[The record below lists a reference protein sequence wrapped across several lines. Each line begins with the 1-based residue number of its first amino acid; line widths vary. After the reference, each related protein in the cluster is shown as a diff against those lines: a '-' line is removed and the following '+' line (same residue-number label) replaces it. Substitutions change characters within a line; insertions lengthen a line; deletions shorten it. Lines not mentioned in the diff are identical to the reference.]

1 MSIAAS
7 DFIHLHV
14 HSDYSLLDGA
24 CKIDRLMKRTTELGQ
39 TAVALTDHGNM
50 FGTIEFFNA
59 AKAAN
64 LKPLVGCE
72 LYIAPA
78 SRLEKAG
85 KSEDGKNY
93 FHLGVLAKDLI
104 GYQNLLKLVS
114 DAHLQGFYY
123 KPRTDLP
130 TLAKHAA
137 GLIGFTGCLASEVC
151 QHLMHG
157 RESEADAACARYV
170 DIFGRENYFVE
181 IQDHGIPEQRQIIP
195 GLLALAEKYQ
205 LKVICSNDVHYVKET
220 DSTSHDTLLCIQTG
234 SKVAE
239 QNRMRFDSSAFY
251 LKSADEML
259 KLFGELPESLTNTRL
274 VAEMCDLKI
283 PFPKGSERYPRYPL
297 PPEIL
302 SAHSEPKAAASAY
315 LLDLCIRGL
324 TTRYGH
330 DYASVATHPIVAERL
345 AKLSNLP
352 PGEKP
357 SPPDYSALAPDELLV
372 LRTGYELSIIT
383 ITGFDDYFLVVWD
396 FINWAREHQIPVGPG
411 RGSGAGCLVAYLLGI
426 TNIDPI
432 RFGLL
437 FERFLNPERVSPPD
451 FDIDFCM
458 RRRVEVINYV
468 RQKYGNACVANI
480 ITYGTLGAKMVVR
493 DVSRVHDLPFAEAD
507 RLAKMIPDEL
517 NITLED
523 SLKKSAEL
531 KGEYDR
537 NPVAK
542 KIIDQG
548 LVLEGMVRNTG
559 KHAAGII
566 ITDQPL
572 ENFVPLTR
580 QEEDVT
586 VQFDMN
592 AVGKLGLLKMDF
604 LGLKTLTVLA
614 DAVENVRRTA
624 TPDFDLEA
632 LSLDDPVTYKLLNS
646 GKTIGVFQLESGGMQ
661 GAARQVGIS
670 TIDDINAISA
680 LYRPGPMAFIP
691 DYARGKKDPASIIYP
706 HPLLEPVLTETF
718 GVIVYQ
724 EQVMECARVIG
735 GYTLGGAD
743 MLRRA
748 MGKKDAD
755 AMAKERVK
763 FVEGAKRLHSIP
775 DDKANEIFDLLNKFA
790 QYGFNKSHS
799 AAYAVIAYHTA
810 YLKANYPVQFMAAV
824 LTAEL
829 GNAEKVGHFI
839 AEAEAMGITVLGPD
853 INESRETFTPVFK
866 PSAPV
871 GSAFVGSASAGAASV
886 GPASSAPS
894 SVGSASVG
902 PGSAPVPGAASGVPP
917 EAPSSQTSSAFDV
930 RFTKRRLPHFE
941 RPWGKYM
948 VTFSTHERA
957 PLTTPERQITLD
969 TAVHLHREGRIH
981 LYAACVMPDH
991 VHLLL
996 EPAIKETSTDGAVVF
1011 HEIATLLHSLKS
1023 FSAHAINKSRGAT
1036 GHVWEK
1042 ESFDRLIRSEG
1053 DLQEKFTYIVENPCE
1068 AKLTDV
1074 SGAYPFLWT
1083 PHDDPSSQSLR
1094 RDAEDSLRDAGAPRT
1109 MTSDPASAALASVGP
1124 GSAPVPGAASG
1135 VPPEAPP
1142 SSAPSAWIR
1151 FGLAGIKGVGEQAG
1165 QKILAERE
1173 ANGPFR
1179 DFRDFL
1185 LRVDSRAL
1193 NKRVV
1198 ECLVAT
1204 GAFDFSGAGREE
1216 LYSQIDSHIEALADL
1231 VRKYPAL
1238 RKDAPALKPAD
1249 TAPKAETISFDFGI
1263 ELTSQPP
1270 PPPDKLAAEFDQIL
1284 KHSRPSAS
1292 VAPAPIR
1299 GKPAAAFD
1307 DLLSPASPEGLNVS
1321 SSPAPAAALSPKNK
1335 GPTTTLAFNASTL
1348 LQFEKE
1354 LLGFYVSGHP
1364 LDAYSGLIEA
1374 LDTFPVNELLEQDD
1388 RTEFRL
1394 CGIAGSL
1401 QKKLAKKDNRPW
1413 IAFTLQTRHATIGL
1427 NMFADAFAAYGTNL
1441 TDNGLICVLGTI
1453 IVGQEGPRINVKE
1466 AYPLPGYTSANVKR
1480 IQWLLHPAHPRT
1492 SDFLRLLRTTL
1503 DKTPGDTR
1511 IELGFLFEDR
1521 IAAIGEASSALGF
1534 RFSPDAYKSLRH
1546 HPAVA
1551 GLQVE
1556 TKRLEIKND
1565 RKWGPKRG

>member
-7 DFIHLHV
+7 DFVHLHV

-24 CKIDRLMKRTTELGQ
+24 CKIDRLMKRTAELGQ
-39 TAVALTDHGNM
+39 TAVALTDHGNL

-72 LYIAPA
+72 LYVAPG
-78 SRLEKAG
+78 SRLEKTG

-93 FHLGVLAKDLI
+93 FHLGVLAKDLK
-104 GYQNLLKLVS
+104 GYENLLKLVS
-114 DAHLQGFYY
+114 DSHLQGFYY

-130 TLAKHAA
+130 TLAKYAG
-137 GLIGFTGCLASEVC
+137 GLIGFTGCLAAEVP

-157 RESEADAACARYV
+157 REAEARAACARYV
-170 DIFGRENYFVE
+170 EIFGRENYFAE
-181 IQDHGIPEQRQIIP
+181 IQDHGIPEQRQIVP
-195 GLLALAEKYQ
+195 GLLALAEEFN
-205 LKVICSNDVHYVKET
+205 LKIICSNDVHYVREA
-220 DSTSHDTLLCIQTG
+220 DAPSHDTLLCIQTG

-239 QNRMRFDSSAFY
+239 TKRMRFDSSAFY

-259 KLFGELPESLTNTRL
+259 KLFGEVPESLTNTRL
-274 VAEMCDLKI
+274 VAEMCDVKI

-297 PPEIL
+297 PAEVL
-302 SAHSEPKAAASAY
+302 STHAEPKAAAAAY
-315 LLDLCIRGL
+315 LLQLCIKGL
-324 TTRYGH
+324 HTRYGH
-330 DYASVATHPIVAERL
+330 DYQAVAARAIVAERL
-345 AKLSNLP
+345 AKLQNLP
-352 PGEKP
+352 PGQKP
-357 SPPDYSALAPDELLV
+357 APPDYSGLAADELLV
-372 LRTGYELSIIT
+372 LRTGYELSIIHV
-383 ITGFDDYFLVVWD
+383 TGFDDYFLVVWD
-396 FINWAREHQIPVGPG
+396 FINWAREHAIPVGPG

-458 RRRVEVINYV
+458 RRRGEVIDYV

-493 DVSRVHDLPFAEAD
+493 DVARVHDLPFAEAD

-517 NITLED
+517 NISLED

-572 ENFVPLTR
+572 ENFVPLTS
-580 QEEDVT
+580 QEGDVT

-604 LGLKTLTVLA
+604 LGLKTLTVLS
-614 DAVENVRRTA
+614 DAVENVRLTA
-624 TPDFDLEA
+624 DPAFDLEK
-632 LSLDDPVTYKLLNS
+632 LELDDPKTYELLNA

-691 DYARGKKDPASIIYP
+691 DYARGKKDPAAITYP
-706 HPLLEPVLTETF
+706 HPLLEPVLKETF

-763 FVEGAKRLHSIP
+763 FVDGAKKLHGIAEAKS
-775 DDKANEIFDLLNKFA
+775 NEIFDLLNKFA

-829 GNAEKVGHFI
+829 GNAEKVAHFI

-853 INESRETFTPVFK
+853 INESRETFTPVFSR
-866 PSAPV
+866 PPAAAGNPNDEARMTNAPPNL
-871 GSAFVGSASAGAASV
+871 APDASPAPTASV
-886 GPASSAPS
+886 QTGGSSPS
-894 SVGSASVG
+894 G
-902 PGSAPVPGAASGVPP
+902 
-917 EAPSSQTSSAFDV
+917 Q
-930 RFTKRRLPHFE
+930 
-941 RPWGKYM
+941 
-948 VTFSTHERA
+948 
-957 PLTTPERQITLD
+957 
-969 TAVHLHREGRIH
+969 
-981 LYAACVMPDH
+981 
-991 VHLLL
+991 
-996 EPAIKETSTDGAVVF
+996 
-1011 HEIATLLHSLKS
+1011 
-1023 FSAHAINKSRGAT
+1023 
-1036 GHVWEK
+1036 
-1042 ESFDRLIRSEG
+1042 SFDLRI
-1053 DLQEKFTYIVENPCE
+1053 
-1068 AKLTDV
+1068 
-1074 SGAYPFLWT
+1074 
-1083 PHDDPSSQSLR
+1083 SSF
-1094 RDAEDSLRDAGAPRT
+1094 GF
-1109 MTSDPASAALASVGP
+1109 
-1124 GSAPVPGAASG
+1124 
-1135 VPPEAPP
+1135 PPPP
-1142 SSAPSAWIR
+1142 SGGGGHIR

-1173 ANGPFR
+1173 ARGPFR

-1193 NKRVV
+1193 NKRVL

-1204 GAFDFSGAGREE
+1204 GAFDYSGAGREE
-1216 LYSQIDSHIEALADL
+1216 LYGQIDAHLEALADL

-1238 RKDAPALKPAD
+1238 RKNDAAAKPAD
-1249 TAPKAETISFDFGI
+1249 TAPKAETLAFDFGM
-1263 ELTSQPP
+1263 ELTAQPP
-1270 PPPDKLAAEFDQIL
+1270 PPPEKLAAEFDQIL
-1284 KHSRPSAS
+1284 KHSRPRSAAVEPVGDRFPS
-1292 VAPAPIR
+1292 SPANR
-1299 GKPAAAFD
+1299 SPAAAGDMFTAAP
-1307 DLLSPASPEGLNVS
+1307 SASASAASP
-1321 SSPAPAAALSPKNK
+1321 PALSPKNK

-1364 LDAYSGLIEA
+1364 LDAYAGLIEA
-1374 LDTFPVNELLEQDD
+1374 LDTFPVGELLEQDD

-1413 IAFTLQTRHATIGL
+1413 MAFSLQTRHATIGL
-1427 NMFADAFAAYGTNL
+1427 NMFADAFAAHGAVLAENA
-1441 TDNGLICVLGTI
+1441 LICVLGTI

-1466 AYPLPGYTSANVKR
+1466 AYPLGSYTQSHVRR
-1480 IQWLLHPAHPRT
+1480 IRWLLHPGHPRT
-1492 SDFLRLLRTTL
+1492 TEFVRQLRTTL
-1503 DKTPGDTR
+1503 DQHPGDTR
-1511 IELGFLFEDR
+1511 IELGFVFEHR
-1521 IAAIGEASSALGF
+1521 VAALAEASSALGF
-1534 RFSPDAYKSLRH
+1534 RFQPDAYKALRR

-1556 TKRLEIKND
+1556 TKRLELKND